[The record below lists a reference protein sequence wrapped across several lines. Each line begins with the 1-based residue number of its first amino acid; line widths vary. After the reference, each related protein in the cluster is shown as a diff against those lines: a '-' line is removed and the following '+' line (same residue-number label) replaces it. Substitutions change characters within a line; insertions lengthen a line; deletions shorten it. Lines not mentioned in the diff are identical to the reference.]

1 MKGNRKRGQYRSA
14 PELRARA
21 ASLFLD
27 EGKTRTQVAT
37 ETGLREYAIRAAV
50 EHEIGRREAEPAIT
64 PEMLAMSAQQKLAA
78 AIRQHKRKLD
88 LEFEQRCREECQRWL
103 NDVSLPQYAKEITEL
118 ERSISSRKGIM
129 DRIAYKKILA
139 CLHPDRVSDA
149 ALKKRFEEAFRLFTE
164 LEKRVLNEKESP
176 TQFRRMPRTYE
187 ELMAMKAKVR
197 AERRAK
203 RTAVSVR

>member
-1 MKGNRKRGQYRSA
+1 M
-14 PELRARA
+14 
-21 ASLFLD
+21 
-27 EGKTRTQVAT
+27 
-37 ETGLREYAIRAAV
+37 
-50 EHEIGRREAEPAIT
+50 
-64 PEMLAMSAQQKLAA
+64 
-78 AIRQHKRKLD
+78 
-88 LEFEQRCREECQRWL
+88 
-103 NDVSLPQYAKEITEL
+103 
-118 ERSISSRKGIM
+118 
-129 DRIAYKKILA
+129 
-139 CLHPDRVSDA
+139 SDA